1 MLATEK
7 AELQRAKE
15 VAEAQ
20 LAEVQRGRQATER
33 QLAEAQQRMQ
43 AQEDEWRA
51 QLRAREEE
59 ARRAAQQAAAAPA
72 PAGRAP
78 LAPHRV
84 PAEEPMHDAIPD
96 ADDFEDAEN
105 LPNISKMTVAQM
117 KEWLA
122 EHGHEAEV
130 WDMSQKK
137 AKKAEF
143 EALMR
148 RVTGQ

>member
-1 MLATEK
+1 MLHLPSV
-7 AELQRAKE
+7 LQ
-15 VAEAQ
+15 
-20 LAEVQRGRQATER
+20 L
-33 QLAEAQQRMQ
+33 
-43 AQEDEWRA
+43 
-51 QLRAREEE
+51 
-59 ARRAAQQAAAAPA
+59 
-72 PAGRAP
+72 
-78 LAPHRV
+78 
-84 PAEEPMHDAIPD
+84 
-96 ADDFEDAEN
+96 
-105 LPNISKMTVAQM
+105 QM